1 MKGGASVAR
10 SGTSSG
16 GSRRVASVARSATS
30 SGGSRRVA
38 RPRTIPLASAFLLAF
53 AACGDGEPEV
63 EQPGYAEPSPAA
75 EPAARAAVG
84 LRFTEISAEAGIDFK
99 HQNGAFGQKW
109 MPETLGSG
117 AAFLDYDG
125 DDDPDLFLV
134 NSDWWPGRD
143 YRGERPTQRLY
154 RNLGDGRFEDVTT
167 SAGLDL
173 SLYGMGAAAADY
185 DGDGDPDLYITAVG
199 PNRLLRNDGGTFTDV
214 TARYGVGGD
223 PPEGTPAWSTAAA
236 WVDVDL
242 DGWLD
247 LFVCNY
253 VRWTPE
259 TDLFTTIDGTTKSYA
274 TPQQYQGESCRLY
287 RNGGDGAPFIDIT
300 EEAGVHNPEGK
311 ALGVAVTDFNEDG
324 WPDLVV
330 ANDTQRN
337 FLYRNDGD
345 GTFTDIAVRAG
356 VAYDE
361 AGRARAGMG
370 IDVADL
376 SGDGRWAI
384 VIGNFAHE
392 PLALFTRI
400 GDDVFQDRAGAAR
413 LSRPTLVPLTFGVAF
428 ADFNLDGALDIVA
441 ANGHIEPGIG
451 AVRREQTFAQRPQLF
466 LGTHPSVGSARS
478 GGTGAPGDAGGRPAL
493 GATPF
498 TDASDAVGPDFREA
512 LVGRGVATADIDGD
526 GDLDLLVTVNGG
538 PPRLFRNDSRGAVG
552 IGVRLEGDPPN
563 RDGLGALVTVH
574 VAGRA
579 QRRFVATGSS
589 YLSQSALSPLIF
601 GLGGVPAA
609 DSVVVRWPGTK
620 AETRMGPVAAGT
632 VVIVRQTSDDNAAR

>member
-1 MKGGASVAR
+1 MTPLEAARTRQASWAEGDT
-10 SGTSSG
+10 SGPTRCLCG
-16 GSRRVASVARSATS
+16 PWKAPGVPV
-30 SGGSRRVA
+30 
-38 RPRTIPLASAFLLAF
+38 PLFASAIVLSF
-53 AACGDGEPEV
+53 AACGRGEPEA
-63 EQPGYAEPSPAA
+63 EEPGYAEPSDATDPGVPV
-75 EPAARAAVG
+75 EIG
-84 LRFTEISAEAGIDFK
+84 IRFTEIAAEAGIDFE
-99 HQNGAFGQKW
+99 QENGAFGEKW

-117 AAFLDYDG
+117 AAFLDYDIDG
-125 DDDPDLFLV
+125 DPDLLLV
-134 NSDWWPGRD
+134 NSDWWPGHE
-143 YRGERPTQRLY
+143 GSGQRPTQRLY
-154 RNLGDGRFEDVTT
+154 RNLGDGSFEDRTVA
-167 SAGLDL
+167 AGLGL
-173 SLYGMGAAAADY
+173 SLYGMGAAVADY
-185 DGDGDPDLYITAVG
+185 DGDGDPDIYLTAVG
-199 PNRLLRNDGGTFTDV
+199 PNRLLRNDDGVFTDV
-214 TARYGVGGD
+214 TARMAVVGD
-223 PPEGTPAWSTAAA
+223 PPEGPPAWSTAAA
-236 WVDVDL
+236 WVDTDL

-274 TPQQYQGESCRLY
+274 TPRQYEGESCRLY
-287 RNGGDGAPFIDIT
+287 RNEGAGAPFTDIT
-300 EEAGVHNPEGK
+300 ERAGVHNPEGK
-311 ALGVAVTDFNEDG
+311 SLGVAVTDFNGNG

-356 VAYDE
+356 VAFDE

-370 IDVADL
+370 IDAADL

-384 VIGNFAHE
+384 AIGNYAHE

-400 GDDVFQDRAGAAR
+400 GEDLFQDRAGAAR

-441 ANGHIEPGIG
+441 ANGHIEPGIN

-466 LGTHPSVGSARS
+466 LGVG
-478 GGTGAPGDAGGRPAL
+478 GGDFR
-493 GATPF
+493 
-498 TDASDAVGPDFREA
+498 DASDAVGADFREA

-538 PPRLFRNDSRGAVG
+538 RPRLFRNDPEGAAG
-552 IGVRLEGDPPN
+552 IGVRLVGVPPN
-563 RDGLGALVTVH
+563 RDALGALVTVH
-574 VAGRA
+574 TGGQV

-601 GLGGVPAA
+601 GIGEARAA
-609 DSVVVRWPGTK
+609 DSVLVRWPGTGRV
-620 AETRMGPVAAGT
+620 TRTGPVAAGT
-632 VVIVRQTSDDNAAR
+632 VVTLSEGPG

>member
-1 MKGGASVAR
+1 MRARPSTTPLGGA
-10 SGTSSG
+10 
-16 GSRRVASVARSATS
+16 
-30 SGGSRRVA
+30 
-38 RPRTIPLASAFLLAF
+38 ILLAF
-53 AACGDGEPEV
+53 AACGPGEPEG
-63 EQPGYAEPSPAA
+63 EEPGYAGPPPPVAPAVPV
-75 EPAARAAVG
+75 EVG
-84 LRFTEISAEAGIDFK
+84 LRFTEISAEAGIDFE
-99 HQNGAFGQKW
+99 HQNGAFGDKW

-117 AAFLDYDG
+117 AAFLDYDVDG
-125 DDDPDLFLV
+125 DPDLFLV

-154 RNLGDGRFEDVTT
+154 RNLGDGSFEDATAA
-167 SAGLDL
+167 AGLEL
-173 SLYGMGAAAADY
+173 SLYGMGAAMADY

-199 PNRLLRNDGGTFTDV
+199 PNRLLRNDAGVFTDV
-214 TARYGVGGD
+214 TARLGVAGD
-223 PPEGTPAWSTAAA
+223 PPEGPPAWSTAAA

-274 TPQQYQGESCRLY
+274 TPQQYEGESCRLY
-287 RNGGDGAPFIDIT
+287 RNGRAGAPFTDIT
-300 EEAGVHNPEGK
+300 VEAGVQNPDGK
-311 ALGVAVTDFNEDG
+311 TLGVAVTDFNEDG
-324 WPDLVV
+324 RPDLVV

-337 FLYRNDGD
+337 FLYRNDG
-345 GTFTDIAVRAG
+345 GGAFTDIAVRAG
-356 VAYDE
+356 VAFDE

-370 IDVADL
+370 VDVADL
-376 SGDGRWAI
+376 SGGGQWAI

-400 GDDVFQDRAGAAR
+400 AEDLFQDRAGAAR
-413 LSRPTLVPLTFGVAF
+413 LSRSTLVPLTFGVAF
-428 ADFNLDGALDIVA
+428 ADFNLDGAHDIVA

-466 LGTHPSVGSARS
+466 LGT
-478 GGTGAPGDAGGRPAL
+478 PGDAGSHGDAVGRTAP
-493 GATPF
+493 GATTF

-538 PPRLFRNDSRGAVG
+538 RPRLFRNDSQGAAG

-563 RDGLGALVTVH
+563 RDALGALVTVH

-589 YLSQSALSPLIF
+589 YLSQSALSPLVF
-601 GLGGVPAA
+601 GLGGARAA
-609 DSVVVRWPGTK
+609 DSVVVRWPGTL
-620 AETRMGPVAAGT
+620 AATRTGPVAAGA
-632 VVIVRQTSDDNAAR
+632 VVTVRQTPDSSAARNRGLARRPISEGPTG